1 MVEKRTPPPALGGHP
16 PRRAGMTAPLPPTP
30 PGVRTAGRL
39 SRKRHS
45 RFTAEERPHSSGA
58 APTQGWRHPLIYLQ
72 WLPSLTVNDLPGS
85 LSKIN
90 TNILKFNFK
99 NLALIIYT
107 ECFSS
112 SKRPVR
118 QVLPQEGTLG
128 EAAEWPWGQGVGAG
142 RGRRQQRGGVQSL
155 RLSSPSLH
163 CAIPDLEAWPDA
175 TTTSQ
180 ILPRPSACRVT
191 IALTLIASPS
201 GQPSMETQ
209 RP

>member
-1 MVEKRTPPPALGGHP
+1 
-16 PRRAGMTAPLPPTP
+16 MTAPLPPTP

-58 APTQGWRHPLIYLQ
+58 APTQGWGHPLIYLQ

-128 EAAEWPWGQGVGAG
+128 EAAEWPWGQGVGGRAGQETAEG
-142 RGRRQQRGGVQSL
+142 RGSRA
-155 RLSSPSLH
+155 
-163 CAIPDLEAWPDA
+163 CASAAPPFALLFQTLKPGSDA